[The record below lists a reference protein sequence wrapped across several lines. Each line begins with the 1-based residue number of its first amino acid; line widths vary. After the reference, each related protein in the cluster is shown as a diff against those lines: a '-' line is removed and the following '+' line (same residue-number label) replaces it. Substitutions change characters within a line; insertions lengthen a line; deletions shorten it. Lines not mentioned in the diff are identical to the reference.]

1 MMTFPS
7 QNGSESSADLKTQSN
22 PTNAQCT
29 PEVRS
34 AVLVLVASDPYNP
47 RMEDA
52 RSLID
57 PRSITRPDPVLRTHY
72 IITAIFSMPA
82 IVVVLPVLMFKYQ
95 TLRYRFDDEGIAMSW
110 GILFRREIYL
120 TYRRIQ
126 DIHVTRGI
134 IQRWLGIATISV
146 QTASGGGGAEM
157 QIEGIVKYEALRDF
171 LYRRMRGAHGEVEGT
186 ATDGSVPGAMGAIGT
201 RAVGE
206 SDDALVLLR
215 EIRDE
220 IRRLQP
226 SSGRSGARS

>member
-1 MMTFPS
+1 
-7 QNGSESSADLKTQSN
+7 
-22 PTNAQCT
+22 
-29 PEVRS
+29 
-34 AVLVLVASDPYNP
+34 
-47 RMEDA
+47 MEDA
-52 RSLID
+52 RTLID

-72 IITAIFSMPA
+72 IITSILTGPG
-82 IVVVLPVLMFKYQ
+82 IVIALPLMLFKYQ

-146 QTASGGGGAEM
+146 QTASGGGGGAEM

-171 LYRRMRGAHGEVEGT
+171 LYRRMRGAHGEVEGA
-186 ATDGSVPGAMGAIGT
+186 ATDASGQSVISQMGAISQMSAIDTHAG
-201 RAVGE
+201 GE
-206 SDDALVLLR
+206 SDTALVLLR

-226 SSGRSGARS
+226 SGGKSGTHS